1 MIAFLG
7 RTFSIPKEC
16 FKFGQDIESF
26 IQKISC
32 NPSYPSL
39 PFTFPPLPFPSCSE
53 HCTHHTHLLGNMS
66 SRYSLREAKLDII
79 TWPTNKKCL
88 YRFNR
93 KGHRFHDTWGDCS
106 FPKSNDIPIPLFETW
121 FKKTSETQMLFPHP
135 APNAP
140 PSSCSI
146 SFLFS
151 RPYPF
156 IIHPPDL
163 VLQYYSASLPFYPFG
178 QFCQETVAI
187 FSRP

>member
-1 MIAFLG
+1 MIAFSAALFQFQKNASSLDK
-7 RTFSIPKEC
+7 TLNLS
-16 FKFGQDIESF
+16 FKKYHVTQAT
-26 IQKISC
+26 
-32 NPSYPSL
+32 L
-39 PFTFPPLPFPSCSE
+39 PLTFPPLPFSSCSG
-53 HCTHHTHLLGNMS
+53 HCTHLLGNMS

-79 TWPTNKKCL
+79 TWPTDKKCL

-135 APNAP
+135 GPNAL

-151 RPYPF
+151 HPYPF

-163 VLQYYSASLPFYPFG
+163 VLQYYSASLPFHPFG